1 MGPPRIHIQH
11 VLLSLQPGGLENG
24 VVNIVNGLDPNR
36 FRSSLC
42 CLQSAGDFARRV
54 HAPDV
59 SIHEMGLGR
68 GNDYRLPWRLARLFR
83 RTRPNIVHT
92 RNPEAF
98 FYGFLGAKLAGVR
111 ALIHSEHGRTFP
123 DKWHRLWVQQ
133 LFSRYT
139 TAVFAVSEQ
148 LKRDLVREV
157 GLPAPRIEVLY
168 NGVDFSRCVLIDRES
183 VRRRLRADVN
193 DIVIGSVGRL
203 APVKNYPLLLRAVQG
218 LTATAGVI
226 VVLVGDGPER
236 TALMVMAQE
245 LGLGER
251 VRFLGHRDDVF
262 ELLAAMDIF
271 VLPSISEGM
280 SNTLLEAMVA
290 GVPVVASDIG
300 GNPEIVRDGV
310 DGLLFPTADET
321 ALRERLQR
329 LCVDSHL
336 RACLGKAGRERVL
349 EGFSIEAMIARY
361 ERLYQRVYAASEG
374 KW

>member
-1 MGPPRIHIQH
+1 MGPRIHIQH

-24 VVNIVNGLDPNR
+24 VVNIVNGLDPSR

-42 CLQSAGDFARRV
+42 CLQGAGGFVSRV
-54 HAPDV
+54 RAPDV

-83 RTRPNIVHT
+83 RTRPDIVHT

-123 DKWHRLWVQQ
+123 DKRHRLWVQQ

-157 GLPAPRIEVLY
+157 GLSASRIEVLY
-168 NGVDFSRCVLIDRES
+168 NGVDFSRCASIDRES
-183 VRRRLRADVN
+183 VRRHLNVGAG

-203 APVKNYPLLLRAVQG
+203 VPVKNYPLLLRAIRG
-218 LTATAGVI
+218 LAANAVII

-236 TALMVMAQE
+236 TALMTMAQE

-251 VRFLGHRDDVF
+251 VCFLGHRDDVF
-262 ELLAAMDIF
+262 ELLAAMDVF
-271 VLPSISEGM
+271 VLPSVSEGM
-280 SNTLLEAMVA
+280 SNTLLEAMAA
-290 GVPVVASDIG
+290 GVPVIASDVG
-300 GNPEIVRDGV
+300 GNPEIVRDGL
-310 DGLLFPTADET
+310 DGLLFPTADEA

-329 LCVDSHL
+329 VCTDPSL
-336 RACLGKAGRERVL
+336 RACLGKAARERVL
-349 EGFSIEAMIARY
+349 EGFSIKAMIDRY
-361 ERLYQRVYAASEG
+361 EQLYRRVYAAST
-374 KW
+374 